1 MQQLEATVTA
11 APLPP
16 NEADRLVA
24 LHRYGILDT
33 PADPRFDRIVALAA
47 RLLDMPIALVTLVDA
62 ERQWFKARQ
71 GVDLAETPRDISF
84 CTHAVSD
91 GSMLEVPDA
100 IQDARFIDN
109 PLVTGDPGIRFYAG
123 APLLD
128 ENGHALGTLC
138 VIDRK
143 PRRLSEEQRALLSDL
158 AGMAQ
163 DAMQLHRALLEAE
176 QARAEAEYA
185 NRAKTNFLA
194 FMSHELRTPL
204 NAVIGFGEL
213 MAAEPF
219 GPLGS
224 PRYQH
229 YAGMIVEGGRHLLEV
244 INAILD
250 LTRIESG
257 KFTLQRE
264 AMAVGEEVA
273 VVTGLVRV
281 QADAASVALALDAAA
296 VGALPMISADRSALR
311 QALLNLVGNAV
322 KFTPAGGQVS
332 ITGEAS
338 GGKLRLI
345 IADTGAGI
353 APEDLRR
360 LGEPFFQS
368 GPVMARRAEG
378 SGLGLAITRQLITL
392 HGGAL
397 DIASELGKGT
407 TVTVSLPLA

>member
-1 MQQLEATVTA
+1 MQQSEAPVTA
-11 APLPP
+11 APFPP
-16 NEADRLVA
+16 NEADRLAA

-47 RLLDMPIALVTLVDA
+47 RLLDMPIALVSLIDA
-62 ERQWFKARQ
+62 ERQWFKAGQ
-71 GVDLAETPRDISF
+71 GIDLPETPRDISF
-84 CTHAVSD
+84 CTHAVAD
-91 GSMLEVPDA
+91 GAMLEVSDA
-100 IQDARFIDN
+100 LQDTRFINN

-128 ENGHALGTLC
+128 EAGYALGTLC

-143 PRRLSEEQRALLSDL
+143 PRQLSEDQRALLSDL

-163 DAMQLHRALLEAE
+163 DAMQLHRALIEAE
-176 QARAEAEYA
+176 RAQAEAEYA

-213 MAAEPF
+213 MEAEPF

-224 PRYQH
+224 PRYKH

-264 AMAVGEEVA
+264 SMAVGEEVA

-281 QADAASVALALDAAA
+281 QGDAGNVALKLDAAA
-296 VGALPMISADRSALR
+296 IGVLPTISADRSAIR
-311 QALLNLVGNAV
+311 QILLNLIGNAV
-322 KFTPAGGQVS
+322 KFTPPGGQVS
-332 ITGEAS
+332 ITGEVR

-392 HGGAL
+392 HGGSL
-397 DIASELGKGT
+397 DIESELGKGT